1 MNQGKRIYPF
11 QFTGDGR
18 EYFRIWIVN
27 LALTIVTLGIY
38 SAWAKVRRKRYF
50 TQHSFLA
57 EHNFD
62 YVADPIAI
70 LKGRLLAG
78 ALLLIYV
85 LTGEAMPLVS
95 AGMGLLLFLA
105 TPWIVTRSL
114 QFNAYYT
121 RHRGIA
127 FHFRGK
133 VGEAA
138 KIYILWGLAVVFTL
152 GLAMP
157 YLIYRQT
164 GFYANNH
171 AYGSSRTKFA
181 GRPGPFFKVGFMA
194 LAILAIPIGLMVV
207 GLAGVATMART
218 EADPSMVRDML
229 ILTGVGGVLMY
240 LSLPLVIGYTRARFA
255 GLMFSNTRLGP
266 LEFISRHDARALIW
280 IYFSNL
286 LLIVVTLG
294 VYTPWAQV
302 RLARYWLE
310 NLDVVG
316 PADGLDGFS
325 AASGAVVAA
334 AGTEMADVFD
344 MDVSLT

>member
-1 MNQGKRIYPF
+1 MNQPSRIYPF
-11 QFTGDGR
+11 KFTGDGG

-27 LALTIVTLGIY
+27 LALTLVTLGIY

-50 TQHSFLA
+50 SQHTFLA

-62 YVADPIAI
+62 YVASPIAI

-78 ALLLIYV
+78 ALFLIYV
-85 LTGEAMPLVS
+85 LTGESMPLVS
-95 AGMGLLLFLA
+95 GALALALFLA

-138 KIYILWGLAVVFTL
+138 RIYILWGLAALFTL

-164 GFYANNH
+164 GFYAGNH
-171 AYGSSRTKFA
+171 AYGSTRSKFA
-181 GRPGPFFKVGFMA
+181 GRAWPFFKVGLAA
-194 LAILAIPIGLMVV
+194 LAILVVPVGLMLT
-207 GLAGVATMART
+207 GLAGVAAMART
-218 EADPSMVRDML
+218 QADPSVVRDML
-229 ILTGVGGVLMY
+229 ILAGIGGVLIY
-240 LSLPLVIGYTRARFA
+240 LSLPLVIGYSRARFA
-255 GLMFSNTRLGP
+255 NLMFSNTRLGK
-266 LEFISRHDARALIW
+266 LEFVSRHDARALIW
-280 IYFSNL
+280 LYFSNL
-286 LLIVVTLG
+286 LLIALTLG
-294 VYTPWAQV
+294 IYTPWAQV
-302 RLARYWLE
+302 RLARYWLD
-310 NLDVVG
+310 NLDVLG
-316 PADGLDGFS
+316 AADGLDGFS

-344 MDVSLT
+344 VDVSLT